1 MEPGEE
7 ADPDTLERLTT
18 LATSFSLQEGE
29 VRTLDLPLTSY

>member
-7 ADPDTLERLTT
+7 TDPDTLERLMT

-29 VRTLDLPLTSY
+29 VRTRDLTLTSY